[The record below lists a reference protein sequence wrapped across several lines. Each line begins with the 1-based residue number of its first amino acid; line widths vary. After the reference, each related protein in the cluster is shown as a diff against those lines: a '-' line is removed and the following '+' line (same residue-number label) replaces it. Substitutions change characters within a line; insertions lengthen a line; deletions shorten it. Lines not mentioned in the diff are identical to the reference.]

1 MNLLRSFFQ
10 RLYKRPSTFFQ
21 IVGRSS
27 QPDFVGVWARHNA
40 VPGKP
45 SSPHQHRSGAEY
57 GILQVLSG
65 YTRGYLPGYLRG
77 TYVRYPKGLFLHPLG
92 YLKISTPG
100 VPIQGAL
107 ANQYPYWINNTPIG

>member
-10 RLYKRPSTFFQ
+10 RLYKCPSTFFQ

-45 SSPHQHRSGAEY
+45 NSPHQHRSGAEY

-65 YTRGYLPGYLRG
+65 YTRGYLPGYLG
-77 TYVRYPKGLFLHPLG
+77 G
-92 YLKISTPG
+92 YLRETPQGAIPAPPG
-100 VPIQGAL
+100 VSQ
-107 ANQYPYWINNTPIG
+107 N

>member
-10 RLYKRPSTFFQ
+10 RLYKCPSTFFQ

-57 GILQVLSG
+57 GMLQDLSG
-65 YTRGYLPGYLRG
+65 DLWGYLPGYTPGGYSCTPWG
-77 TYVRYPKGLFLHPLG
+77 TLPEYPLGFQARG
-92 YLKISTPG
+92 YLKQTSTRNG
-100 VPIQGAL
+100 
-107 ANQYPYWINNTPIG
+107 